1 MWKMPQTINELFQ
14 RNVNDFPDREAFVS
28 VSYRTGEWVR
38 HTWKEM
44 DEISSRVAA
53 GLQNLGV
60 KKGQKVGFMLTNS
73 VECYYVY
80 LAIHKIGAVFVPIN
94 VRLVPRE
101 VEYIVENAEAEIIIA
116 GHEFLPLVEQIRDR
130 LKANVFVG
138 IEQKDQDLAQWVTPF
153 SQLLETENTPPK
165 VSTSPEDVADIIYT
179 SGTTGL
185 PKGVVLTQANKV
197 ACGRMLGGSLGF
209 RRVHFGVP
217 RLQNVFP
224 FFTSSGCSSVMMMWL
239 YYAPVVILEP
249 VFDVISNLELMAKE
263 KPTVYGGAPAM
274 FVFMLNHPRFKEF
287 DTSSLQC
294 VMSGASA
301 MPEEVIRSLQ
311 GVWPDIKVYNTY
323 LLTEGGTGGTVLD
336 ASDAM
341 SKLGSCGLPLGPDQ
355 ELRVVDLHG
364 KDMKSG
370 DVGEVIIRGPNVMK
384 EYYNNPKATEKTLQ
398 NGWLYTGDMGFC
410 DEDGYLFFTDRAKDM
425 IVRGGFN
432 VYSVEVENVLYEH
445 PGVKQCAVV
454 GKPHNQLGEDVVAF
468 VVLKEGVTATAE
480 ELNAFTTDK
489 LADYKRPRDIRF
501 IDALP
506 INPTGKV
513 DKKIIRTEHIK

>member
-14 RNVNDFPDREAFVS
+14 RNVDDFPDREAFVA
-28 VSYRTGEWVR
+28 VSYRTGEWLR
-38 HTWKEM
+38 HTWKEI
-44 DEISSRVAA
+44 DEISDRIAS
-53 GLQNLGV
+53 GLLNLGV
-60 KKGQKVGFMLTNS
+60 KKDQKVGFMLTNS
-73 VECYYVY
+73 AECYYTY

-101 VEYIVENAEAEIIIA
+101 VEYIVENAEADFFIA
-116 GHEFLPLVEQIRDR
+116 GHEFIPLVDQIRDR
-130 LKANVFVG
+130 LKAKIFVG
-138 IEQKDQDLAQWVTPF
+138 IEQKGQELPSWVTPF
-153 SQLLETENTPPK
+153 TQLIGTKKSLPVVDIK
-165 VSTSPEDVADIIYT
+165 PEDVADIIYT

-185 PKGVVLTQANKV
+185 PKGVVLTHANKV

-209 RRVHFGVP
+209 RRVHYGVP

-274 FVFMLNHPRFKEF
+274 FVFMLNHPKFKEF
-287 DTSSLQC
+287 DTSSLRC
-294 VMSGASA
+294 VISGASA
-301 MPEEVIRSLQ
+301 MPEEVIRSMQ
-311 GVWPDIKVYNTY
+311 GVWPGIKVYNTY

-336 ASDAM
+336 ASDART
-341 SKLGSCGLPLGPDQ
+341 KLGSSGLPLVPDQ
-355 ELRVVDLHG
+355 ELRIVDQN
-364 KDMKSG
+364 DNDVKSE
-370 DVGEVIIRGPNVMK
+370 DVGEIIIRGPNVMK
-384 EYYNNPKATEKTLQ
+384 EYYKNPKATAKTLRD
-398 NGWLYTGDMGFC
+398 GWLYTGDMGFC
-410 DEDGYLFFTDRAKDM
+410 DEDGYLYFTDRAKDM

-454 GKPHNQLGEDVVAF
+454 GKPHDKLGEDVVAF
-468 VVLKEGVTATAE
+468 VVLKKGASLTSE

-513 DKKIIRTEHIK
+513 DKKIIRAEHIK